1 MVQDSKYSPEEAKSM
16 ALFAKYNPAP
26 VFRFDKHGNILQA
39 NYAAE
44 ETFSEIISRSGRAFE
59 MIKGIDQSKVEKC
72 IKDGDILSLV
82 ENVNGKNF
90 RFELRGIPELN
101 VMQVYGADISE
112 IIDTQF
118 ENEKLSTAVSQT
130 SNSVMITDLKGN
142 IEFVNG
148 AFELKSGYKRD
159 DVLGKNPRIL
169 KTSYLSKETY
179 KHMWETIS
187 TGKVWKGEFHN
198 RKKDG
203 STYWEEAT
211 ISPIKDRKGKIQN
224 YIAVKEDITE
234 RKKAAEKL
242 HSMALFAE
250 LNPEPV
256 MRFADNGL
264 ILQSNK
270 AANDIF
276 NKETLIGLE
285 IYDLIKETA
294 EIDFSGFIKNNKI
307 ETLDIQIDNSFYR
320 FILKGID
327 EINVC
332 QMYGSDIT
340 SRIEAQKEAES
351 MALFA
356 KLNPEPVFRFD
367 AHGIIL
373 QSNPASNEAFRS
385 ETIVGKEIVEL
396 IPEISNINFKEFI
409 DKDSLLTITSE
420 IGQSIMRFIL
430 RGLSHLNVCQI
441 YGSDITARVKA
452 QKKIEEQKQAI
463 TDSIQYASRI
473 QNAVLPKQDIMDN
486 YFSEHFIYFKPRDI
500 VSGDFYWMTEKEN
513 KLVLVAADCT
523 GHGVPGAFMSM
534 LGISFLNE
542 IVNKHSC
549 EKASTIL
556 NELRELVKSTLA
568 QSGQATDDGMDVA
581 LVVVDKKNMEINY
594 AGAYNSFYLVRDGKL
609 HITKAD
615 RMPIGN
621 YVKDDKPFTNH
632 TIDIQEGDSFYIF
645 SDGYPDQFGEKS
657 KSKFSTKAFK
667 KLLAEISIDPAKVQ
681 ADILEREF
689 QSWKG
694 NHRQID
700 DILVIGAKI

>member
-1 MVQDSKYSPEEAKSM
+1 MVQDIKYSPKEVKSM

-26 VFRFDKHGNILQA
+26 VFRFDKYGNILQA
-39 NYAAE
+39 NFAAE
-44 ETFSEIISRSGRAFE
+44 EMFSNIISKNGKAFD

-72 IKDGDILSLV
+72 IRDGDILSLIESV
-82 ENVNGKNF
+82 DNKNF

-101 VMQVYGADISE
+101 VMQVYGADITE
-112 IIDTQF
+112 IASTQY

-130 SNSVMITDLKGN
+130 SNSIIITNLSGN
-142 IEFVNG
+142 IEFVNT
-148 AFELKSGYKRD
+148 AFELHSGYKRK
-159 DVLGKNPRIL
+159 DVIGKNTRIL
-169 KTSYLSKETY
+169 KTNYLSKETY
-179 KHMWETIS
+179 KKMWETIAS
-187 TGKVWKGEFHN
+187 GNVWKGEFHN
-198 RKKDG
+198 RRKDG

-211 ISPIKDRKGKIQN
+211 ISPIRDRNGVIQN

-276 NKETLIGLE
+276 NKKTLIGLE
-285 IYDLIKETA
+285 IQNLVKETQS
-294 EIDFSGFIKNNKI
+294 IDIAYFIKNNH
-307 ETLDIQIDNSFYR
+307 IQTIDTQFENKYYR

-340 SRIEAQKEAES
+340 KRIEAQKEAES

-356 KLNPEPVFRFD
+356 QLNPEPVFRFNKE
-367 AHGIIL
+367 GIIL
-373 QSNPASNEAFRS
+373 QSNPVANDAFHLES
-385 ETIVGKEIVEL
+385 IVGKQIKEL
-396 IPEISNINFKEFI
+396 LPEISDINFKQFI
-409 DKDSLLTITSE
+409 DQNSLLTITAE
-420 IGQSIMRFIL
+420 IGEKIMRFIL
-430 RGLSHLNVCQI
+430 RGLAHLDVCQI
-441 YGSDITARVKA
+441 YGSDITERVKA
-452 QKKIEEQKQAI
+452 QKKIEEQKQSI

-473 QNAVLPKQDIMDN
+473 QKAVLPTQDIMND
-486 YFSEHFIYFKPRDI
+486 YFKDHFIYFKPRDI
-500 VSGDFYWMTEKEN
+500 VSGDFYWMTEKDN
-513 KLVLVAADCT
+513 KLVLVAADST

-542 IVNKHSC
+542 IVNKQSC

-556 NELRELVKSTLA
+556 EELRNLVKSTLA
-568 QSGQATDDGMDVA
+568 QSGKSTDDGMDIA
-581 LVVVDKKNMEINY
+581 LVIIDKEKMKINY
-594 AGAYNSFYLVRDGKL
+594 SGAYNPLYIIRNNEL

-621 YVKDDKPFTNH
+621 YIIDDKPFTNH
-632 TIDIQEGDSFYIF
+632 EIDIQKGDSLYIF
-645 SDGYPDQFGEKS
+645 SDGYPDQFSEKT
-657 KSKFSTKAFK
+657 KSKFSTKKLK
-667 KLLAEISIDPAKVQ
+667 KLLLEINNYPAQKQ
-681 ADILEREF
+681 SAILEQKF
-689 QSWKG
+689 QEWKG
-694 NHRQID
+694 NVKQID
-700 DILVIGAKI
+700 DILIIGAKI